1 MKPSQN
7 PPLKTTATSEQVVL
21 SVDDLVSRWRGQV
34 KPSTLAS
41 WRSKGV
47 GPRYLKL
54 GGRVLYPVV
63 AIEAYEQVCTKG

>member
-1 MKPSQN
+1 MKPSQK
-7 PPLKTTATSEQVVL
+7 PLAITTATFEPVVL

-34 KPSTLAS
+34 KPTTLAS

-54 GGRVLYPVV
+54 GGRVVYPLV
-63 AIEAYEQVCTKG
+63 AIEDYELASIKG

>member
-1 MKPSQN
+1 MKPSQK
-7 PPLKTTATSEQVVL
+7 PLAITTATFEPVVL

-54 GGRVLYPVV
+54 GGRVVYPLV
-63 AIEAYEQVCTKG
+63 AIEAYEQGCTKG